1 MNSTYKDVAV
11 WVSCSAREQ
20 ITKDTAVS
28 GRKVAFFLFGEG
40 SFLRRLHFISCPRPQ
55 LWELICFRLEV
66 MRAWRCSNLNVLE
79 VARRS
84 SEPGLLL
91 LEL

>member
-1 MNSTYKDVAV
+1 MGELECQGADYEGHR
-11 WVSCSAREQ
+11 C
-20 ITKDTAVS
+20 I
-28 GRKVAFFLFGEG
+28 RKEGCIFFGGG

-66 MRAWRCSNLNVLE
+66 TRTWRCSNLNALE

-91 LEL
+91 PEL